1 MLPEGST
8 SPPSFID
15 PAQNLPLE
23 SVIVSLKRLHGK
35 WVSGSLMAS
44 LVPVLGSRNQKPDFA
59 ASTKPPRSRT
69 ARQPIGS
76 PHV

>member
-15 PAQNLPLE
+15 PAQNLPLV
-23 SVIVSLKRLHGK
+23 SVVVSLKRLRGK

-44 LVPVLGSRNQKPDFA
+44 LVPVLR
-59 ASTKPPRSRT
+59 
-69 ARQPIGS
+69 
-76 PHV
+76 